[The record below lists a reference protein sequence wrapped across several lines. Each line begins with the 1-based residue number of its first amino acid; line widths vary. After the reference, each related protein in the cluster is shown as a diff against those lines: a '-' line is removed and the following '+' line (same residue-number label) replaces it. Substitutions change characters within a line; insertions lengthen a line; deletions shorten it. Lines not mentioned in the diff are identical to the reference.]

1 MFLQYRKYQ
10 VSSILMV
17 SLFTSLTKNIP
28 INAKVV
34 CYLPWQHNDTL
45 CNIHMLN
52 DKELKNKCNI
62 SNIYLVLFTFTY
74 ILYKYLLQNTTSL
87 SFGWMLIILH
97 NACIQS
103 I

>member
-1 MFLQYRKYQ
+1 MSLRYRKYQ

-17 SLFTSLTKNIP
+17 SLFTSLTKTFRLMR
-28 INAKVV
+28 KYLVY
-34 CYLPWQHNDTL
+34 YLPWQHNDTL

-52 DKELKNKCNI
+52 DKEVKYKCNI

-87 SFGWMLIILH
+87 SFG
-97 NACIQS
+97 
-103 I
+103 